1 MKIQKPKGT
10 DDILPSSIGKWYYVE
25 DIFKKVCEDFAYRE
39 IRTPMFESTDL
50 FKRGVGDTTDIV
62 QKEMFNLEQRIN
74 PGSKKKPESFSLKP
88 EGTAPVVRAY
98 IENSLYAN
106 PQPTKLFYITPCFRY
121 EQPQEGRK
129 RAFHQFGVEVFS
141 SSNTY
146 TDAEVISLAMEFFR
160 RLGIDKYLEL
170 RINSV
175 GTAESRKLYSEKLRA
190 FLQNDYEELC
200 DTCKDRFHKNP
211 IRIIDCKNEKCQKI
225 ADGAPLMIDNLS
237 DESQNNFEELKNNLD
252 LMGITYTVDPY
263 IVRGLDYY
271 TDTAFE
277 IVSNDI
283 GSQSTVCGGGRYN
296 GLVEQLDGP
305 LTPGIGFGLG
315 IERLIMV
322 LENLGISFPEQKK
335 LDLFVISIG
344 EKADPVSTKIVHELR
359 TKGISADKD
368 HLKRSIKAQFKYADK
383 LNSRYTAV
391 IGDDEITSNSIVL
404 KDMSN
409 STQEKLCLD
418 TFTKDFFDIIK

>member
-1 MKIQKPKGT
+1 M
-10 DDILPSSIGKWYYVE
+10 
-25 DIFKKVCEDFAYRE
+25 
-39 IRTPMFESTDL
+39 
-50 FKRGVGDTTDIV
+50 
-62 QKEMFNLEQRIN
+62 
-74 PGSKKKPESFSLKP
+74 
-88 EGTAPVVRAY
+88 RA
-98 IENSLYAN
+98 
-106 PQPTKLFYITPCFRY
+106 Q
-121 EQPQEGRK
+121 
-129 RAFHQFGVEVFS
+129 
-141 SSNTY
+141 SNTVGRLRFFWGG
-146 TDAEVISLAMEFFR
+146 DAREYP
-160 RLGIDKYLEL
+160 G
-170 RINSV
+170 
-175 GTAESRKLYSEKLRA
+175 
-190 FLQNDYEELC
+190 
-200 DTCKDRFHKNP
+200 
-211 IRIIDCKNEKCQKI
+211 
-225 ADGAPLMIDNLS
+225 
-237 DESQNNFEELKNNLD
+237 
-252 LMGITYTVDPY
+252 
-263 IVRGLDYY
+263 
-271 TDTAFE
+271 
-277 IVSNDI
+277 
-283 GSQSTVCGGGRYN
+283 TVCGGGRYN